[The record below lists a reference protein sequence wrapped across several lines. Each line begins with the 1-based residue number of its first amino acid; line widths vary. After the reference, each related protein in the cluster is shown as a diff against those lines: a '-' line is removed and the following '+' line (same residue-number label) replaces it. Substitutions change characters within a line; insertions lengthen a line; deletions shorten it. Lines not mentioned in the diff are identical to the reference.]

1 MKGYNRHLNT
11 SLDPSLMDSMHVT
24 VNDILET
31 AMNKFVKIP
40 EHPSK
45 KKKTNKP
52 EAPDDIY
59 IVTFFLHCF
68 EGNIYFCQLCRSK
81 FEVLSLYSL

>member
-1 MKGYNRHLNT
+1 MNGYNRHLNT
-11 SLDPSLMDSMHVT
+11 SFDPSLVDSIQVT

-45 KKKTNKP
+45 KKKKNKTQKLLM
-52 EAPDDIY
+52 IF
-59 IVTFFLHCF
+59 T
-68 EGNIYFCQLCRSK
+68 
-81 FEVLSLYSL
+81 